1 MVSNEIVRPWY
12 EVKPDLADE
21 IRKDLRCCYPTL
33 RLDTSAGRAEIRGT
47 FPILDSDGSVLD
59 RWAVS
64 IELPRDDPNG
74 LPIVRETGGRISA
87 TLDNHVIGT
96 DGTACVLL
104 PEERYRFFPR
114 GAPFRAY
121 LDGPLRSFF
130 ANQSHRVR
138 GGSWVHGEWAHGAI
152 AAVQFYKELL
162 ESKEDV
168 VGWRGLI
175 AMGLGLIAQDV
186 CPCGRQRPV
195 IRCHVDLIAV
205 RDNLGRPAAYRRL
218 VRAVQMRFD
227 VEALDVALRFL
238 EAIRSKPMGH
248 YGCPC
253 GSGSRVRDCHPD
265 LRELR
270 DAWPF
275 SRKRRRKARR

>member
-1 MVSNEIVRPWY
+1 MASNEIVRSWY
-12 EVKPDLADE
+12 EEKPDLADD
-21 IRKDLRCCYPTL
+21 IRKDLRRHYPTL

-47 FPILDSDGSVLD
+47 FPILGTDGTVLD

-64 IELPRDDPNG
+64 IELPRGDPHG
-74 LPIVRETGGRISA
+74 LPIVRETAGRIPV
-87 TLDNHVIGT
+87 TLDNHVIDT
-96 DGTACVLL
+96 DGTVCVLL
-104 PEERYRFFPR
+104 PEERFRSFPR

-130 ANQSHRVR
+130 TNQSYRAR
-138 GGSWVHGEWAHGAI
+138 GGSWVHGEWEHGAV

-162 ESKEDV
+162 GSKEDV

-175 AMGLGLIAQDV
+175 AMGFGLREQDL
-186 CPCGRQRPV
+186 CPCGRPRPV
-195 IRCHVDLIAV
+195 AKCHPNLIAV
-205 RDNLGRPAAYRRL
+205 RDNLGEEAARWRL
-218 VRAVQMRFD
+218 LMTVCQQFG
-227 VEALDVALRFL
+227 VESEDIALRFL
-238 EAIRSKPMGH
+238 EAIRSRPMGH

-265 LRELR
+265 LRKLR

-275 SRKRRRKARR
+275 SRRQRRKARR